1 MPMPESMQ
9 TELEQLLETG
19 AGKDVRARIT
29 GLFARAGYYEPERSC
44 VNILL
49 LQELLGCSS
58 AIAAAASQAMD
69 CADPDMALNNL
80 ERCAQQVESAQLC
93 QCLQHAD
100 NRRTLLIV
108 LGASSFLANIICRYP
123 HVFPS
128 LFVAADIFALKH
140 TAQMVCELNEML
152 DGRADFTDLQQI
164 LRQYKYQE
172 VLRIGALDLSM
183 DAPLEYVTAELSS
196 LAAATLQVAV
206 AYCDRLLRREYGC
219 PLLDEP
225 LHGEGDEA
233 EFTVLG
239 MGKLG
244 GDELNFSSDIDLIFF
259 YTSSHGTT
267 SGIEEHKG
275 TRIEL
280 HNYFVKLAEMVK
292 RAINQVTEDGFVF
305 RVDLDLRPNG
315 RHGEI
320 ACSVAAAEAYYES
333 WGQNWERSAMMKAR
347 PVAGSIE
354 LGERILKILEP
365 FIYRRY
371 HDYGMVEDLKQ
382 MKQKI
387 DSSLTKLH
395 ESETNLKLGRGGIRE
410 IEFFIQAL
418 QLVYA
423 GKNPRV
429 RERSSLKALDLLHDE
444 GYLSEKEIR
453 FLRQAYIFLRTV
465 EHRIQV
471 VQERQTHSLPKNER
485 EMHLLARRC
494 GFADAA
500 AFMCE
505 LELHRGNVTRL
516 YRDLFYSSEEEIHDE
531 ISTEICY
538 LFDHTTDLEMA
549 MGILEGNGFVE
560 VGDAF
565 HSLMRLCEGTIGPP
579 MTRPVRR
586 YYDRIAP
593 LLMQEVLGSPEPDMA
608 LRYLEKFLQSLHA
621 RGTFYALLAEN
632 HNIIHILVSLFGTS
646 TLLSRFFI
654 QHPELLDSLVSSG
667 YAESYKTVE
676 RQRRELQ
683 ERLVG
688 YTDNYEGQLDALR
701 RFRNEEF
708 LRIALN
714 DLKGSTVI
722 GVGPNQL
729 SGLACVCL
737 EAAVKIAYAQMPR
750 RFGVP
755 YYHDANGNLVE
766 AELAVQAM
774 GKLGGMELNYHS
786 DLDIIFMFSDRG
798 HTRPIS
804 PEPEDNFR
812 QLTNQEYFSKLCQRI
827 ISVLTLMTSEG
838 RVYEID
844 TRLRPSG
851 NQGPLV
857 TSLAAY
863 EDYHRTRAQIW
874 ERQALTKARVVVGS
888 PYMLERIEK
897 INTSVTW
904 GAPVPDELRAEIFR
918 LRERMEKEIARE
930 DYGHLNIKTG
940 RGGLVDV
947 EFLTQY
953 IQLKYGTK
961 FPRIRQPNTLKA
973 LQMIRQEKLLSQEVS
988 RELISGY
995 AYLRRLEN
1003 KLRLVHDQSISE
1015 IATDRHNLRKLARLM
1030 GCSGTSRPAE
1040 ENFYAEY
1047 QEQTSTLRR
1056 LFNQYLNPALVEPEP
1071 DSQELA
1077 ATD

>member
-1 MPMPESMQ
+1 MPSAIQ
-9 TELEQLLETG
+9 LELGHLLERG
-19 AGKDVRARIT
+19 ASEDVTERIT
-29 GLFARAGYYEPERSC
+29 ALFARAGFHEPLRAC
-44 VNILL
+44 VNIEL
-49 LQELLGCSS
+49 LQELLEAS
-58 AIAAAASQAMD
+58 APLAAAAEQAMSS
-69 CADPDMALNNL
+69 ADPDMALNNL
-80 ERCAQQVESAQLC
+80 ERCAQNLDRAQLR
-93 QCLQHAD
+93 QCLEHAD
-100 NRRTLLIV
+100 QRRALMVV
-108 LGASSFLANIICRYP
+108 LGASNFLANIISRYP
-123 HVFPS
+123 YVFPA
-128 LFVAADIFALKH
+128 LFVSPDIFSTKEI
-140 TAQMVCELNEML
+140 AQMVHELEAML
-152 DGRADFTDLQQI
+152 TEQDDFATLQQV
-164 LRQYKYQE
+164 LRQYKYRE
-172 VLRIGALDLSM
+172 ILRIGALDLSL

-206 AYCDRLLRREYGC
+206 SFCNKLLQTEYGS
-219 PLLDEP
+219 PVLAEP
-225 LHGEGDEA
+225 ETRKGVEA
-233 EFTVLG
+233 ELAVLG

-244 GDELNFSSDIDLIFF
+244 GNELNFSSDIDLIFF
-259 YTSSHGTT
+259 YTSSHGKT
-267 SGIEEHKG
+267 SGVEGKESS
-275 TRIEL
+275 RIEL
-280 HNYFVKLAEMVK
+280 HNYFIKLAEMVK
-292 RAINQVTEDGFVF
+292 RAISQVTEDGFVF
-305 RVDLDLRPNG
+305 RVDLDLRPYG
-315 RHGEI
+315 RHGDI

-347 PVAGSIE
+347 PVAGSIA
-354 LGERILKILEP
+354 LGEKILKTLEP
-365 FIYRRY
+365 FIFRRY

-387 DSSLTKLH
+387 DSNLTKQH
-395 ESETNLKLGRGGIRE
+395 ESEINLKLGRGGIRE

-429 RERSSLKALDLLHDE
+429 RERNSLKALSLLHDE
-444 GYLSEKEIR
+444 GYLSEKEVR

-471 VQERQTHSLPKNER
+471 VQERQTHNLPKGER
-485 EMHLLARRC
+485 EMLLLARRC
-494 GFADAA
+494 GFEDTPT
-500 AFMCE
+500 FMHE

-516 YRDLFYSSEEEIHDE
+516 YRDLFYSSEDEIREEISPE
-531 ISTEICY
+531 INQ
-538 LFDHTTDLEMA
+538 LFDHTTDPKLAKE
-549 MGILEGNGFVE
+549 ILEKSGFL
-560 VGDAF
+560 DIDTAF
-565 HSLMRLCEGTIGPP
+565 NSLIRLCEGTIGPP

-593 LLMQEVLGSPEPDMA
+593 LLMQEVLSSPEPDMA
-608 LRYLEKFLQSLHA
+608 LRYLERFLQSLHS
-621 RGTFYALLAEN
+621 RGPFYALLAEN
-632 HNIIHILVSLFGTS
+632 HNIIHVLISLFGTS

-654 QHPELLDSLVSSG
+654 QHPELLDSLVSSA

-676 RQRRELQ
+676 RQRTELQ
-683 ERLVG
+683 ERLEVCG
-688 YTDNYEGQLDALR
+688 DNFEAQLDALR

-729 SGLACVCL
+729 SGLARVCL
-737 EAAVKIAYAQMPR
+737 EAAVNMASSQMPT
-750 RFGVP
+750 RFGKP
-755 YYHDANGNLVE
+755 YYTDAAGNTVE

-798 HTRPIS
+798 HTRQVGEES
-804 PEPEDNFR
+804 AASFR

-827 ISVLTLMTSEG
+827 ISVLTLMTAEG

-857 TSLAAY
+857 TNLAAY

-888 PYMLERIEK
+888 PHMMERIEQ
-897 INTSVTW
+897 INTSITW
-904 GAPVPDELRAEIFR
+904 ERPVPSALRSEIYR

-930 DYGHLNIKTG
+930 DSGHLNIKTG

-953 IQLKYGTK
+953 IQLKYGGEY
-961 FPRIRQPNTLKA
+961 PRIRQSNTLKA
-973 LQMIRQEKLLSQEVS
+973 LQMIKREKLLPEEVTH
-988 RELISGY
+988 ELISGY
-995 AYLRRLEN
+995 TYLRRLEN

-1015 IATDRHNLRKLARLM
+1015 IATDRHNLRKLARLI
-1030 GCSGTSRPAE
+1030 GCSGTSRPPE
-1040 ENFYAEY
+1040 EVFYTECK
-1047 QEQTSTLRR
+1047 EQTSTLRR
-1056 LFNQYLNPALVEPEP
+1056 LFNQYLNPALAEPGE
-1071 DSQELA
+1071 EKTIA
-1077 ATD
+1077 

>member
-1 MPMPESMQ
+1 MQ
-9 TELEQLLETG
+9 SAIRVELEQLLEQD
-19 AGKDVRARIT
+19 AGEEIAERIT
-29 GLFARAGYYEPERSC
+29 ELFARAGFHEPQRAC
-44 VNILL
+44 VNIQL
-49 LQELLGCSS
+49 LQELLEAS
-58 AIAAAASQAMD
+58 APLAAAAEQAMT

-80 ERCAQQVESAQLC
+80 ERCAQQIKHEHLRLC
-93 QCLQHAD
+93 LEHED
-100 NRRTLLIV
+100 NRRTLLVV
-108 LGASSFLANIICRYP
+108 LGASNFLANIICRYP
-123 HVFPS
+123 HVFPA
-128 LFVAADIFALKH
+128 LFVSADIFATKE
-140 TAQMVCELNEML
+140 TAQMVSELEEML
-152 DGRADFTDLQQI
+152 ADCDDFAALQQV
-164 LRQYKYQE
+164 LRQYKYRE
-172 VLRIGALDLSM
+172 ILRIGAMDLSL

-196 LAAATLQVAV
+196 LAAATLQVTV
-206 AYCDRLLRREYGC
+206 EYCSHFIQSDYGR
-219 PLLDEP
+219 PLIDEP
-225 LHGEGDEA
+225 LPGEGDEA

-244 GDELNFSSDIDLIFF
+244 GNELNFSSDIDLIFF
-259 YTSSHGTT
+259 YTSSHGKT
-267 SGIEEHKG
+267 SGVEGKESSSID
-275 TRIEL
+275 L
-280 HNYFVKLAEMVK
+280 HNYFIKLAEMVK
-292 RAINQVTEDGFVF
+292 RAISQVTEDGFVF

-320 ACSVAAAEAYYES
+320 ACSVAAAEGYYES

-347 PVAGSIE
+347 PLAGSIE
-354 LGERILKILEP
+354 LGERFLKTLEP
-365 FIYRRY
+365 FIFRRY

-387 DSSLTKLH
+387 DSSLTKQH
-395 ESETNLKLGRGGIRE
+395 ESEINLKLGRGGIRE

-429 RERSSLKALDLLHDE
+429 RERSSLKALDLLHEE
-444 GYLSEKEIR
+444 GYLSEKEVR
-453 FLRQAYIFLRTV
+453 FLRRAYIFLRTV

-471 VQERQTHSLPKNER
+471 VQERQTHNLPKGER
-485 EMHLLARRC
+485 EMLLLARRC
-494 GFADAA
+494 GFADTA
-500 AFMCE
+500 AFMRE

-516 YRDLFYSSEEEIHDE
+516 YRDLFYSSEDEIRDE
-531 ISTEICY
+531 ISTEIGY
-538 LFDHTTDLEMA
+538 LFDHTTDPEMA
-549 MGILEGNGFVE
+549 KGILEGNGFIDV
-560 VGDAF
+560 DTAF
-565 HSLMRLCEGTIGPP
+565 NSLMRLCEGTIGPP

-593 LLMQEVLGSPEPDMA
+593 LLMQEVLNSPEPDMA
-608 LRYLEKFLQSLHA
+608 LRYLEKFLLSLHS
-621 RGTFYALLAEN
+621 RGPFYALLAEN
-632 HNIIHILVSLFGTS
+632 HNIIHILISLFGTS

-676 RQRRELQ
+676 RQRTELQ
-683 ERLVG
+683 ARLEVCG
-688 YTDNYEGQLDALR
+688 DNYEAQLDTLR

-729 SGLACVCL
+729 SGLARVCL
-737 EAAVKIAYAQMPR
+737 EAAVGMAYAQMPKR
-750 RFGVP
+750 YGKP
-755 YYHDANGNLVE
+755 YYRDDEDNLVE

-786 DLDIIFMFSDRG
+786 DLDIIFMFSDKG
-798 HTRPIS
+798 HTRPVQGGDES
-804 PEPEDNFR
+804 TFR
-812 QLTNQEYFSKLCQRI
+812 QLTNQEYFAKLCQRI
-827 ISVLTLMTSEG
+827 ISALTLMTSEG

-857 TSLAAY
+857 TSLDAY

-888 PYMLERIEK
+888 PCMVERIEE
-897 INTSVTW
+897 INTSITW
-904 GAPVPDELRAEIFR
+904 ERAVPEDLRTEIYR

-930 DYGHLNIKTG
+930 DRGHLNIKTG

-953 IQLKYGTK
+953 IQLKHGREY
-961 FPRIRQPNTLKA
+961 PRIRQPNTLKA
-973 LQMIRQEKLLSQEVS
+973 LQMIKQENLLPEDVT
-988 RELISGY
+988 RELITGY
-995 AYLRRLEN
+995 TYLRRLEN

-1015 IATDRHNLRKLARLM
+1015 IATDRHNLRKLARLI
-1030 GCSGTSRPAE
+1030 GCSGTSRPSE
-1040 ENFYAEY
+1040 EVFYSEY

-1056 LFNQYLNPALVEPEP
+1056 LFNQYLNPALAEPGEEN
-1071 DSQELA
+1071 SM
-1077 ATD
+1077 

>member
-1 MPMPESMQ
+1 MSMLESMQ
-9 TELEQLLETG
+9 VELTQLLESG
-19 AGKDVRARIT
+19 AGREVRARVSE
-29 GLFARAGYYEPERSC
+29 LCDQAGFCEPERSC
-44 VNILL
+44 GNILL
-49 LQELLGCSS
+49 LQERLACSY
-58 AIAAAASQAMD
+58 AVVAAVKQATE

-80 ERCAQQVESAQLC
+80 ERCAQQVEPSELC
-93 QCLQHAD
+93 QCLEHVD
-100 NRRTLLIV
+100 NRRILLII

-128 LFVAADIFALKH
+128 LFIAADIFAVKD
-140 TAQMVCELNEML
+140 TAQMVYALSEML
-152 DGRADFTDLQQI
+152 EGRDDFSSLQQV
-164 LRQYKYQE
+164 LRQYKYWE
-172 VLRIGALDLSM
+172 FLRIGALDLSL

-196 LAAATLQVAV
+196 LAAATLQIAV
-206 AYCDRLLRREYGC
+206 SFCERLLQREYGT
-219 PLLDEP
+219 PLLDNP
-225 LHGEGDEA
+225 SPGEGAVA

-244 GDELNFSSDIDLIFF
+244 GNELNFSSDIDLIFY
-259 YTSSHGTT
+259 YTSSYGAT
-267 SGIEEHKG
+267 SGVDGRKDSCID
-275 TRIEL
+275 L
-280 HNYFVKLAEMVK
+280 HSYFVKLAEMVK

-305 RVDLDLRPNG
+305 RVDLDLRPSG

-354 LGERILKILEP
+354 LGERILKMLEP

-382 MKQKI
+382 MKMKI
-387 DSSLTKLH
+387 DSSLTKRH

-429 RERSSLKALDLLHDE
+429 RECSSLKALHLLHAE
-444 GYLSEKEIR
+444 GYLSEKETL
-453 FLRQAYIFLRTV
+453 FLRLAYIFLRTV

-471 VQERQTHSLPKNER
+471 VQERQTHSLPNGEHA
-485 EMHLLARRC
+485 MHLLARRC
-494 GFADAA
+494 GFTDAA
-500 AFMCE
+500 AFRSE

-516 YRDLFYSSEEEIHDE
+516 YRDLFYSSEDEIREE

-538 LFDHTTDLEMA
+538 LFDHTTDPDVA
-549 MGILEGNGFVE
+549 RGILEGNGFVE
-560 VGDAF
+560 VDAAF
-565 HSLMRLCEGTIGPP
+565 HSLMRLCEGTMGPP

-593 LLMQEVLGSPEPDMA
+593 LLMQEVLSSPEPDMA
-608 LRYLEKFLQSLHA
+608 LRYLEKFLRSLHA

-632 HNIIHILVSLFGTS
+632 HKIIHILISLFGTS

-654 QHPELLDSLVSSG
+654 QHPELLDSLVSSA

-676 RQRRELQ
+676 RQRIELQ
-683 ERLVG
+683 TRLEG
-688 YTDNYEGQLDALR
+688 YVDNYEVQLDALR

-714 DLKGSTVI
+714 DLRGSTVI

-737 EAAVKIAYAQMPR
+737 EAALKIAHAQMPK
-750 RFGVP
+750 RFGAP
-755 YYHDANGNLVE
+755 HYYDANGNLVE

-774 GKLGGMELNYHS
+774 GKLGGLELNYHS
-786 DLDIIFMFSDRG
+786 DLDIIFLFSDRG
-798 HTRPIS
+798 YTRPI
-804 PEPEDNFR
+804 PGEPEDNFR
-812 QLTNQEYFSKLCQRI
+812 QLTNQEFFSKLCQRI

-888 PYMLERIEK
+888 PVMLARIET
-897 INTSVTW
+897 INTSITW
-904 GAPVPDELRAEIFR
+904 EAEVPGELRVEIFR

-930 DYGHLNIKTG
+930 DGGHLNIKTG

-953 IQLKYGTK
+953 IQLKHGNKYL
-961 FPRIRQPNTLKA
+961 RIRQPNTLKA
-973 LQMIRQEKLLSQEVS
+973 LQMIRQEKLLPADVS
-988 RELISGY
+988 RKLISGY

-1040 ENFYAEY
+1040 ELFYTEY

-1056 LFNQYLNPALVEPEP
+1056 LFNQYLNPALVEPVS
-1071 DSQELA
+1071 DR
-1077 ATD
+1077 

>member
-1 MPMPESMQ
+1 MVSDIRV
-9 TELEQLLETG
+9 ELEQLLEQG
-19 AGKDVRARIT
+19 DGEDISARISE
-29 GLFARAGYYEPERSC
+29 LFARAGFHDPQRSC
-44 VNILL
+44 VNIQLL
-49 LQELLGCSS
+49 HELLDVS
-58 AIAAAASQAMD
+58 APLAVAAQQAMS

-80 ERCAQQVESAQLC
+80 ERCAQNLKREQLRE
-93 QCLQHAD
+93 CLENED
-100 NRRTLLIV
+100 NLRALLVV
-108 LGASSFLANIICRYP
+108 LGASNFLANIISRYP
-123 HVFPS
+123 DVFPS
-128 LFVAADIFALKH
+128 LFVSADIFTTKDVE
-140 TAQMVCELNEML
+140 QMVNELSEML
-152 DGRADFTDLQQI
+152 VDCKDFGALQQI
-164 LRQYKYQE
+164 LRQYKYRE
-172 VLRIGALDLSM
+172 ILRIGAMDLSL

-196 LAAATLQVAV
+196 LAAASLQVAV
-206 AYCDRLLRREYGC
+206 DFCTTLLRQDFGRPVIDDPDY
-219 PLLDEP
+219 
-225 LHGEGDEA
+225 GEGEEA

-244 GDELNFSSDIDLIFF
+244 GNELNFSSDIDLIFF
-259 YTSSHGTT
+259 YTSSHGRTT
-267 SGIEEHKG
+267 GVEDNHNS
-275 TRIEL
+275 RIDL
-280 HNYFVKLAEMVK
+280 HNYFIKLAEMVK
-292 RAINQVTEDGFVF
+292 RAISQVTEDGFVF

-347 PVAGSIE
+347 PVAGSIP
-354 LGERILKILEP
+354 LGDKILKTLEP

-387 DSSLTKLH
+387 DSSLTKQH
-395 ESETNLKLGRGGIRE
+395 ESEINLKLGRGGIRE

-429 RERSSLKALDLLHDE
+429 RNRSSLKALALLHDE
-444 GYLSEKEIR
+444 GYLSEKEVG

-471 VQERQTHSLPKNER
+471 VQERQTHNLPKGER
-485 EMHLLARRC
+485 EMLLLARRC
-494 GFADAA
+494 GFADTP
-500 AFMCE
+500 AFMRE

-516 YRDLFYSSEEEIHDE
+516 YRDLFYSSEDEIRDE
-531 ISTEICY
+531 ISTEIGC
-538 LFDHTTDLEMA
+538 LFDHTTDPEVAKGVLER
-549 MGILEGNGFVE
+549 NGFIDV
-560 VGDAF
+560 DTAF
-565 HSLMRLCEGTIGPP
+565 NSLMRLCEGTIGPP

-593 LLMQEVLGSPEPDMA
+593 LLMQEVLNSPEPDMA
-608 LRYLEKFLQSLHA
+608 LRYLEKFLQSLHS
-621 RGTFYALLAEN
+621 RGPFYALLAEN
-632 HNIIHILVSLFGTS
+632 HNIIHILISLFGTS

-654 QHPELLDSLVSSG
+654 QHPELLDSLVSSA

-676 RQRRELQ
+676 RQRTELQ
-683 ERLVG
+683 GRLEVCG
-688 YTDNYEGQLDALR
+688 DNYEAQLDTLR

-729 SGLACVCL
+729 SGLASVCL
-737 EAAVKIAYAQMPR
+737 EAAVRMASAQMPK
-750 RFGVP
+750 RFGKP
-755 YYHDANGNLVE
+755 YYTDPEGNLVE

-798 HTRPIS
+798 HTRPAEGDADS
-804 PEPEDNFR
+804 DFR

-874 ERQALTKARVVVGS
+874 ERQALTKARVLVGS
-888 PYMLERIEK
+888 PYMMERIEQ
-897 INTSVTW
+897 INTSITW
-904 GAPVPDELRAEIFR
+904 ERPVPDELRSEIYR

-930 DYGHLNIKTG
+930 DRGHLNIKTG

-953 IQLKYGTK
+953 IQLKYGREYA
-961 FPRIRQPNTLKA
+961 RIRKTNTLKA
-973 LQMIRQEKLLSQEVS
+973 LQMIQKEHLLPEDVT
-988 RELISGY
+988 RELITGY
-995 AYLRRLEN
+995 TYLRRLEN

-1015 IATDRHNLRKLARLM
+1015 IATDRHNLRKLARLI
-1030 GCSGTSRPAE
+1030 GCSGTSRPSE
-1040 ENFYAEY
+1040 EVFYAEY

-1056 LFNQYLNPALVEPEP
+1056 LFNQYLNPALPEP
-1071 DSQELA
+1071 GAEEKHE
-1077 ATD
+1077 

>member
-1 MPMPESMQ
+1 MLSTMH
-9 TELEQLLETG
+9 TEMEQLLEQG
-19 AGKDVRARIT
+19 DEASERIT
-29 GLFARAGYYEPERSC
+29 ELFARAGFNEPERSC

-49 LQELLGCSS
+49 LRDLLGDNAIS
-58 AIAAAASQAMD
+58 AVAAHQATT

-80 ERCAQQVESAQLC
+80 ERCAQCIDPEAMRH
-93 QCLQHAD
+93 CLQRED
-100 NRRTLLIV
+100 NRRALMRV
-108 LGASSFLANIICRYP
+108 LGASTFLSNIICRYP
-123 HVFPS
+123 HVFPP
-128 LFVAADIFALKH
+128 LFVAADIFATKEV
-140 TAQMVCELNEML
+140 AQMVAELEEML
-152 DGRADFTDLQQI
+152 DGSSAFAELQQT
-164 LRQYKYQE
+164 LRQYKYRE
-172 VLRIGALDLSM
+172 ILRIGAMDLSL
-183 DAPLEYVTAELSS
+183 DAPLEYITAELSS
-196 LAAATLQVAV
+196 LAAATLEVAV
-206 AYCDRLLRREYGC
+206 RFCSCLLQQEYGR
-219 PLLDEP
+219 PFIDEP
-225 LHGEGDEA
+225 QEGEGDVA
-233 EFTVLG
+233 ELTVLG

-244 GDELNFSSDIDLIFF
+244 GNELNFSSDIDLIFF
-259 YTSSHGTT
+259 YTSSHGRT
-267 SGIEEHKG
+267 SGVDGDEE
-275 TRIEL
+275 TRIDL
-280 HNYFVKLAEMVK
+280 HNYFIKLAEMVK
-292 RAINQVTEDGFVF
+292 RAISQATEDGFVF

-354 LGERILKILEP
+354 LGERILKMLEP

-387 DSSLTKLH
+387 DSSLTKQH

-429 RERSSLKALDLLHDE
+429 RERSSLKALKLLHDE
-444 GYLSEKEIR
+444 GYLSEKEMR
-453 FLRQAYIFLRTV
+453 YLREAYIFLRTV

-471 VQERQTHSLPKNER
+471 VQERQTHNLPKGEH
-485 EMHLLARRC
+485 EMRTLARRC

-500 AFMCE
+500 AFKRE

-516 YRDLFYSSEEEIHDE
+516 YRDLFYSSEDEIRDE
-531 ISTEICY
+531 ISDEIGY
-538 LFDHTTDLEMA
+538 LFDHTTDPQMA
-549 MGILEGNGFVE
+549 KEILEANGFVD
-560 VGDAF
+560 VDTAF
-565 HSLMRLCEGTIGPP
+565 NSLMHLCEGTIGPP

-593 LLMQEVLGSPEPDMA
+593 LLLQEVLHSPEPDMA

-621 RGTFYALLAEN
+621 RGPFYALMAEN
-632 HNIIHILVSLFGTS
+632 HNIIHILISLFGTS

-676 RQRRELQ
+676 QQREDLR
-683 ERLVG
+683 ERLEACG
-688 YTDNYEGQLDALR
+688 GNYEAQLDALR

-729 SGLACVCL
+729 SGLAQVCL
-737 EAAVKIAYAQMPR
+737 EAAVDLAYSQMPA
-750 RFGVP
+750 RFGKP
-755 YYHDANGNLVE
+755 FYRDEDGNLVK

-798 HTRPIS
+798 HTRAVDQNNQVR
-804 PEPEDNFR
+804 EDAEDFR
-812 QLTNQEYFSKLCQRI
+812 QITNQEYFAKLCQRI
-827 ISVLTLMTSEG
+827 ISALTLMTSEG

-863 EDYHRTRAQIW
+863 EDYHLTRAQIW

-888 PYMLERIEK
+888 PYMVERIEK
-897 INTSVTW
+897 INSIITW
-904 GAPVPDELRAEIFR
+904 ERPVPEDLRAEIYR

-930 DYGHLNIKTG
+930 DSNHLNIKTG

-953 IQLKYGTK
+953 IQLKHGRE
-961 FPRIRQPNTLKA
+961 FPSIREPNTLKA
-973 LQMIRQEKLLSQEVS
+973 LQMIKRENLLSEAVT

-995 AYLRRLEN
+995 TYLRRLEN

-1015 IATDRHNLRKLARLM
+1015 IATDRHNLRKLARLI
-1030 GCSGTSRPAE
+1030 GCSGTSRPSE
-1040 ENFYAEY
+1040 EVFYAEY

-1056 LFNQYLNPALVEPEP
+1056 LFNQYLNPALEEPGVGE
-1071 DSQELA
+1071 DIS
-1077 ATD
+1077 

>member
-1 MPMPESMQ
+1 MLMPESMQ
-9 TELEQLLETG
+9 AELTQLLEAG
-19 AGKDVRARIT
+19 ATRDTRARVT
-29 GLFARAGYYEPERSC
+29 ELCAQVGFYEPERSC

-49 LQELLGCSS
+49 LQELLGNSS
-58 AIAAAASQAMD
+58 VVAAATAQSLD
-69 CADPDMALNNL
+69 CADPDMTLNNL
-80 ERCAQQVESAQLC
+80 ERCAQQVEPAQLYS
-93 QCLQHAD
+93 CLAHAD

-108 LGASSFLANIICRYP
+108 LGASSFLTNVICRYP
-123 HVFPS
+123 HVLPS
-128 LFVAADIFALKH
+128 LFLTTDIFVVKD
-140 TAQMVCELNEML
+140 TAQMVRELNEML
-152 DGRADFTDLQQI
+152 DGRDDFAALQQV
-164 LRQYKYQE
+164 LRQYKYRE
-172 VLRIGALDLSM
+172 VLRIGTLDLSLE
-183 DAPLEYVTAELSS
+183 APLEYVTAELSS
-196 LAAATLQVAV
+196 LAAASLQVAV
-206 AYCDRLLRREYGC
+206 AFCECLLHREYGC

-225 LHGEGDEA
+225 RSDEGAEA
-233 EFTVLG
+233 ELTVLG

-244 GDELNFSSDIDLIFF
+244 GNELNFSSDIDLIFF

-267 SGIEEHKG
+267 SGIKG
-275 TRIEL
+275 RKDSRIDL

-305 RVDLDLRPNG
+305 RVDLDLRPSG

-347 PVAGSIE
+347 PVAGSLE

-382 MKQKI
+382 MKLKI
-387 DSSLTKLH
+387 DSSLTKRH

-423 GKNPRV
+423 GKNPHV
-429 RERSSLKALDLLHDE
+429 RERSSLKALQLLHDE
-444 GYLSEKEIR
+444 GYLSEKEIQ
-453 FLRQAYIFLRTV
+453 FLRQAYIFLRTA

-471 VQERQTHSLPKNER
+471 VQERQTHSLPKGAR

-494 GFADAA
+494 GFGDAT
-500 AFMCE
+500 AFMRE

-516 YRDLFYSSEEEIHDE
+516 YRDLFYSSEEEIRDE
-531 ISTEICY
+531 ISTEICF
-538 LFDHTTDLEMA
+538 LFDHTTDSEVA
-549 MGILEGNGFVE
+549 RGILEGNGFVE
-560 VGDAF
+560 VDVAF
-565 HSLMRLCEGTIGPP
+565 DSLMRLCEGTIGPP

-593 LLMQEVLGSPEPDMA
+593 LLMQEVLSSPEPDMA
-608 LRYLEKFLQSLHA
+608 LRYLERFLQSLHA

-632 HNIIHILVSLFGTS
+632 HNIIHILISLFGTS

-667 YAESYKTVE
+667 YAESYKTAE
-676 RQRRELQ
+676 RQRTELQ
-683 ERLVG
+683 ERLEG

-755 YYHDANGNLVE
+755 YYHDTDGNLVE

-774 GKLGGMELNYHS
+774 GKLGGLELNYHS

-798 HTRPIS
+798 HTLPI
-804 PEPEDNFR
+804 PGEPEDSFR
-812 QLTNQEYFSKLCQRI
+812 QLTNQEYFSKLCQRV
-827 ISVLTLMTSEG
+827 ISALTLMTSEG

-857 TSLAAY
+857 TSLDAY

-874 ERQALTKARVVVGS
+874 ERQALTKARIVVGS
-888 PYMLERIEK
+888 PFMLERIEK
-897 INTSVTW
+897 INTSITW
-904 GAPVPDELRAEIFR
+904 EAQVPLELRAEIFH
-918 LRERMEKEIARE
+918 LRERMEREIARE
-930 DYGHLNIKTG
+930 DRGHLNIKTG

-953 IQLKYGTK
+953 IQLKYGATY
-961 FPRIRQPNTLKA
+961 PRIRQPNTLKA
-973 LQMIRQEKLLSQEVS
+973 LQMIRQEKLLPAVVS
-988 RELISGY
+988 RKLISGY

-1003 KLRLVHDQSISE
+1003 KLRLVHDQSINE
-1015 IATDRHNLRKLARLM
+1015 IATDRHNLRRLARLM
-1030 GCSGTSRPAE
+1030 GCSGTSRPSE
-1040 ENFYAEY
+1040 ELFYAEY

-1056 LFNQYLNPALVEPEP
+1056 LFNQYLNPALVEPE
-1071 DSQELA
+1071 
-1077 ATD
+1077 TDKETE

>member
-1 MPMPESMQ
+1 MPESMQ
-9 TELEQLLETG
+9 AELAHLLD
-19 AGKDVRARIT
+19 AGVHKDTRARIVE
-29 GLFARAGYYEPERSC
+29 LCAEAGFYEPERSC

-49 LQELLGCSS
+49 LHELLGCSS
-58 AIAAAASQAMD
+58 VVAAAAVQAMD

-80 ERCAQQVESAQLC
+80 ERCAQQVEHVPLC
-93 QCLQHAD
+93 QCLAHAD
-100 NRRTLLIV
+100 SRRTLLIV

-123 HVFPS
+123 EVFPS
-128 LFVAADIFALKH
+128 LFVGADIFAVKP
-140 TAQMVCELNEML
+140 TTQMVHELNEML
-152 DGRADFTDLQQI
+152 NGRADFAALQQV
-164 LRQYKYQE
+164 LRQYKYRE
-172 VLRIGALDLSM
+172 ILRIGALDLSLE
-183 DAPLEYVTAELSS
+183 APLEYVTAELSS
-196 LAAATLQVAV
+196 LAAAALQVAV
-206 AYCDRLLRREYGC
+206 TCCERILRREYGD
-219 PLLDEP
+219 PVLDEP
-225 LHGEGDEA
+225 QPGAGVEA

-244 GDELNFSSDIDLIFF
+244 GNELNFSSDIDLIFF
-259 YTSSHGTT
+259 YTSSYGTT
-267 SGIEEHKG
+267 SGVEGRKN
-275 TRIEL
+275 TRIDL

-305 RVDLDLRPNG
+305 RVDLDLRPSG

-354 LGERILKILEP
+354 LGEYILKVLEP

-387 DSSLTKLH
+387 DSSLTKWH

-423 GKNPRV
+423 GKNPHV
-429 RERSSLKALDLLHDE
+429 RERSSLKALDLLHGE
-444 GYLSEKEIR
+444 GYLSEKEIQ

-471 VQERQTHSLPKNER
+471 VQERQTHSLPKGER
-485 EMHLLARRC
+485 EMYLLARRC
-494 GFADAA
+494 GFVDAP
-500 AFMCE
+500 AFMRE
-505 LELHRGNVTRL
+505 LELHRDNVTRL
-516 YRDLFYSSEEEIHDE
+516 YRDLFYSSEEEIRDE

-538 LFDHTTDLEMA
+538 LFDHTTDPEMA

-560 VGDAF
+560 VEAAF
-565 HSLMRLCEGTIGPP
+565 HSLIRLCEGTIGPP

-593 LLMQEVLGSPEPDMA
+593 LLMQEVLSSPAPDMA

-632 HNIIHILVSLFGTS
+632 HNIIHILISLFGTS

-654 QHPELLDSLVSSG
+654 RHPELLDSLVSSA

-676 RQRRELQ
+676 RQRQELQ
-683 ERLVG
+683 ARLEG
-688 YTDNYEGQLDALR
+688 YTANYEMQLDVLR

-737 EAAVKIAYAQMPR
+737 EAAVEIASTQMPR

-755 YYHDANGNLVE
+755 YYHDVDGNLVE
-766 AELAVQAM
+766 AQLAVQAM

-798 HTRPIS
+798 HTCPL
-804 PEPEDNFR
+804 PGEPEGSFR

-851 NQGPLV
+851 HQGPLV

-888 PYMLERIEK
+888 PFMRERIEK
-897 INTSVTW
+897 INRSITW
-904 GAPVPDELRAEIFR
+904 EAQVPDGLRAEIFR
-918 LRERMEKEIARE
+918 LRERMEREIARE
-930 DYGHLNIKTG
+930 DGGHLNIKTG

-953 IQLKYGTK
+953 IQLKYGTEYV
-961 FPRIRQPNTLKA
+961 RIRQPNTLKA
-973 LQMIRQEKLLSQEVS
+973 LQMIRQEKLLPAGVI

-995 AYLRRLEN
+995 TYLRRLEN

-1015 IATDRHNLRKLARLM
+1015 IATDRHSLRKLARLM
-1030 GCSGTSRPAE
+1030 GCSGTSRPIE
-1040 ENFYAEY
+1040 ELFYAEY
-1047 QEQTSTLRR
+1047 QKQTTTLRR

-1071 DSQELA
+1071 DSEIR
-1077 ATD
+1077 